1 MKLDTNFAESLGAAL
16 GGCLR
21 DQLRFTTRESARAA
35 GYSLPLFD
43 FLSPARIRSF
53 KLMWIAMMQG
63 LALWTVLQE
72 NADIAKNDKVLRKIM
87 FQMQST
93 AETSLADSVFNGI
106 TDAQRKNYQQVL
118 RHFLTLAQ
126 DPTSTDTDFAEEIIK
141 VLHGDKADKV
151 AKRHHNETL
160 RQMKLIR
167 GVYQRL
173 YLLTLKYP
181 NSSARA

>member
-1 MKLDTNFAESLGAAL
+1 MKLDTNFAENLGASL

-35 GYSLPLFD
+35 GYSLPIFD
-43 FLSPARIRSF
+43 FLSPGRIRTF
-53 KLMWIAMMQG
+53 KLMWTAMMQG

-72 NADIAKNDKVLRKIM
+72 NADIAKNDKILRKVI
-87 FQMQST
+87 FQMQTT
-93 AETSLADSVFNGI
+93 AENSLADSIFNAI
-106 TDAQRKNYQQVL
+106 TDGQRKNYQQVL
-118 RHFLTLAQ
+118 RHFITLAQ
-126 DPTSTDTDFAEEIIK
+126 DPSSSDVTFAEEIIK
-141 VLHGDKADKV
+141 VLHGAKADKIS
-151 AKRHHNETL
+151 KRHHNETL